1 MNDRVNKKSSS
12 YKRTNLTKRVLNVK
26 VKVKV
31 KVGQVVTVRMKI
43 KRQIRK
49 GKRVD
54 WFGVAIKTL
63 KKVCVL

>member
-12 YKRTNLTKRVLNVK
+12 YKRTNSTKRVLN

-49 GKRVD
+49 GKRVG